1 MLKQRNAPTTL
12 SEAIRYF
19 DDADTAFEFVVHL
32 RWPDGRVVCPHCAAT
47 DPMLLKTRR
56 IWKCRAC
63 RKQFSVKVGTIFE
76 DSALGF
82 DKWLP
87 ALWMLANAKNGVSS
101 YEVHRALGVT
111 QKTAWFMLHRIRLAM
126 RTASFEKMSGTVEV
140 DESFVGGKRGN
151 MHKAKRERVAPISG
165 TTHHM
170 TAIFGMLE
178 RKRSDKHSTVRVD
191 CIPTTRK
198 HEFEK
203 RIRANIAEG
212 SALYTDAHPSYKRL
226 AEVHFGDAYTHAAV
240 DHAIAYVDGQ
250 VHTNGLENFWSLLKR
265 TIRGTYVSVDP
276 FHLFRYLDEQA
287 FRFNARMG
295 TDRERFVEVV
305 RSIIGKRLTYSDLI
319 SADMLP
325 STT

>member
-1 MLKQRNAPTTL
+1 MIKERNAPQTL

-19 DDADTAFEFVVHL
+19 ADADTAFEFVVHL
-32 RWPDGRVVCPHCAAT
+32 RWPDGKVVCPRCSGEAPT
-47 DPMLLKTRR
+47 LIRTRR
-56 IWKCRAC
+56 LWKCREC
-63 RKQFSVKVGTIFE
+63 KKQFSVKVGTIFE

-140 DESFVGGKRGN
+140 DESWIGGKRGN
-151 MHKAKRERVAPISG
+151 MHREKQKRVAPVSG
-165 TTHHM
+165 TAHHM
-170 TAIFGMLE
+170 TAVFGMLE

-191 CIPTTRK
+191 CLPSTRK
-198 HEFEK
+198 AEFEK
-203 RIRANIAEG
+203 RIRANIAQG
-212 SALYTDAHPSYKRL
+212 SDLFTDAHPSYATL
-226 AEVHFGDAYTHAAV
+226 AAKNLRDVYTHAAV
-240 DHAIAYVDGQ
+240 DHAVKYVDGQ

-287 FRFNARMG
+287 FRFNARKAN
-295 TDRERFVEVV
+295 DRERFVDVL
-305 RSIIGKRLTYSDLI
+305 RSVLGRRLTYAALI
-319 SADMLP
+319 SDDMAP
-325 STT
+325 ATT